1 MNTILAPSDRRFLLT
16 TAMPHFGL
24 KRLNIDYSAS
34 RKTWPDLWIDLSK
47 NVPVI
52 TVTQEFLRQPEAE
65 RCKRLTHELIHL
77 RFNGHNEAAG
87 YSTIPARDRFS
98 KKVYRQLVR
107 GNPGKEAWRMTR
119 EEYLP
124 KIQYKNYSQELINRQ
139 VAMAKHKLLVE
150 QALYED
156 KPIPEA
162 VLKDYPYLKVRNPG
176 KEPWMMTR
184 EERLA
189 EAARLERENRSIL
202 ATPLMSEGNI
212 SPMQVGMFS
221 PRQKAKYQADASTKM
236 NLEAQIRY
244 LRKSDEEI
252 QRDII
257 FRANKEREARISQLK
272 RQISDIE
279 GLGLMSHLPN
289 GKLKVGYQRTVDIA
303 KQELQA
309 LSEGKPVP
317 EAVLKSHNPFLE
329 TMLTGAA
336 LAIGFKGIGY
346 AEKALLKRRKRKG
359 K

>member
-1 MNTILAPSDRRFLLT
+1 MDTILSPSDSHFLLT
-16 TAMPHFGL
+16 VAMPRFGL
-24 KRLNIDYSAS
+24 KRLNIDYSNS
-34 RKTWPDLWIDLSK
+34 RKTWPDLWIDLNGK
-47 NVPVI
+47 VPVI

-65 RCKRLTHELIHL
+65 RKKRLLHEIFHVRGLE
-77 RFNGHNEAAG
+77 HNDRIG
-87 YSTIPARDRFS
+87 YSTYPAQDHFS
-98 KKVYRQLVR
+98 KRIYRQMVS
-107 GNPGKEAWRMTR
+107 NP
-119 EEYLP
+119 
-124 KIQYKNYSQELINRQ
+124 S
-139 VAMAKHKLLVE
+139 
-150 QALYED
+150 
-156 KPIPEA
+156 
-162 VLKDYPYLKVRNPG
+162 

-189 EAARLERENRSIL
+189 EADRLERENRSIL
-202 ATPLMSEGNI
+202 ATALMSEGNI

-221 PRQKAKYQADASTKM
+221 RRQKAKWQADASAKM
-236 NLEAQIRY
+236 RLEAQIRY

-252 QRDII
+252 QRDIT
-257 FRANKEREARISQLK
+257 FKANKEREARISQLK

-279 GLGLMSHLPN
+279 GFGPMTHLPN

-336 LAIGFKGIGY
+336 LAIGFKTIGY